1 MRFAV
6 RYDRFLR
13 RLVPVPR
20 VRAGRFPQCA
30 RLSEAVRRAI
40 NERTGLDTELS
51 TSGGTSDGR
60 FIAPHGVDVVEVGP
74 INKTIHKTNEEIL
87 VEDIPLL
94 TDIYYRIVEL
104 LLVED
109 E

>member
-1 MRFAV
+1 M
-6 RYDRFLR
+6 
-13 RLVPVPR
+13 
-20 VRAGRFPQCA
+20 G
-30 RLSEAVRRAI
+30 SEMCIRDS
-40 NERTGLDTELS
+40 TGLDPELS

-94 TDIYYRIVEL
+94 TEIYYRIAEL